1 MMNNKTKNLK
11 PAENLNDVFNNL
23 SLEPLTG
30 RAEFKAFY
38 RGDVNDVRG
47 EDKVKR
53 ISLGLKRA
61 FQGARFKCLV
71 AGHPGVGKSTELT
84 KLAFGIEE
92 KYEVIRFSVTN
103 EFEPVSFRPF
113 DVLLLIM
120 IETAERTEKILT
132 ENKSKEKLSD
142 NLLTDVLNWFAVE
155 KVTLEKDTR
164 IPGGIEAGVGA
175 EDGSVWAK
183 TLGLFAMIKG
193 EMKFSSDRKKEI
205 VEYRLKRI
213 SELLNLANRL
223 LDECNGLL
231 YKVIEKEWL
240 IIGEDFDKS
249 GIPIERV
256 EDFFITYSNILKNLS
271 IHIIATIP
279 VTLAYSGQAESLL
292 DKPFCI
298 PDIPVFDK
306 DHRVHDAGRKAIQ
319 SILEARMD
327 ENLFDDG
334 QVARLIAASGGNLRD
349 LFSMVMY
356 ATDNAIMRNA
366 KTISEDDVTKSINNK
381 RIEYRRS
388 LGESRYDKEKISLD
402 DKIERLIQVY
412 DGKPGAN
419 FTNDVMHS
427 LLRARAVQEF
437 NGEGWY
443 GVHPLVVD
451 LLAELKALPNSD
463 SGSVVGGTK

>member
-1 MMNNKTKNLK
+1 MMNNKTKIWK
-11 PAENLNDVFNNL
+11 PADNLNDVFKNF
-23 SLEPLTG
+23 SPEPLTG
-30 RAEFKAFY
+30 HEEFDAFY
-38 RGDVNDVRG
+38 RGAVNDVRG

-53 ISLGLKRA
+53 ISLGLNRA
-61 FQGARFKCLV
+61 FQGSRFKCLV

-103 EFEPVSFRPF
+103 ELDPVSFRPF

-120 IETAERTEKILT
+120 IETAEQTEKILK

-142 NLLTDVLNWFAVE
+142 NLLTDVLNWFALE

-164 IPGGIEAGVGA
+164 IAGSIEAGAGA
-175 EDGSVWAK
+175 EGGSLWANV
-183 TLGLFAMIKG
+183 LGLFAVTKG
-193 EMKFSSDRKKEI
+193 EMKYSSDRKKEI
-205 VEYRLKRI
+205 VEYRLNRI
-213 SELLNLANRL
+213 SEILNLANRL
-223 LDECNGLL
+223 LDECNALL

-249 GIPIERV
+249 GIPIARV

-327 ENLFDDG
+327 AKLFDDG
-334 QVARLIAASGGNLRD
+334 QIARLITASGGNLRD

-356 ATDNAIMRNA
+356 ATDNAIMRNV

-388 LGESRYDKEKISLD
+388 LGESSYDKVAISLK
-402 DKIERLIQVY
+402 DKVDQLIKIY
-412 DGKPGAN
+412 DGKPDTKI
-419 FTNDVMHS
+419 TNQVMHS

-451 LLAELKALPNSD
+451 LLADLEELDRAD
-463 SGSVVGGTK
+463 SGSVAGGTR